1 MDEENEKDD
10 IDRYIESIVTKK
22 ISEPEGFEKAIR
34 EALYSEKFNKTLQKR
49 KIIRPISTACATVVH
64 IKNFKT
70 Q

>member
-34 EALYSEKFNKTLQKR
+34 EKKCDWQIKSIVSRKNRALSVENEEKGKYYE
-49 KIIRPISTACATVVH
+49 
-64 IKNFKT
+64 KND
-70 Q
+70 